1 MIVAAFVQYISSIP
15 FWENVVLQY
24 ILMRIKK
31 PLPAIAAAV
40 KLPFLSVVANF
51 YALPFFV
58 APPGFEPRQTEPKSV
73 VLPLYYGAAFVWDGK
88 IRLFFLTS
96 KKTSYF
102 FYPHRI
108 NHLDNSSF
116 TFSTT
121 FSGPN
126 HSIQA

>member
-1 MIVAAFVQYISSIP
+1 MRLGAGYKKIEP
-15 FWENVVLQY
+15 FSKFLTT
-24 ILMRIKK
+24 IC
-31 PLPAIAAAV
+31 
-40 KLPFLSVVANF
+40 KLVSKEHQKRFTL
-51 YALPFFV
+51 FFV